1 MAYLLRF
8 LPFLLVS
15 SVGCQNTVEQASD
28 SEEVSRY
35 LNVTATHLPANAL
48 GGLSMDAGVADMDGD
63 GNLDIVIANEF
74 RPNILLLNDGQGS
87 FLLASDRLPRT
98 ERDSEDVGL
107 ADFDGD
113 GDLDIVIVSEDDQ
126 VNEMYLQEND
136 GSFSDASERIPVAG
150 TSNALI
156 VQDVNGDGQPDL
168 LIGNNGQ
175 NRILINTGDQ
185 FVDETSQRLPTR
197 EDVTQD
203 LELGDVD
210 SDGDVDL
217 LVGNED
223 ANRLLLND
231 GSGVFMDAPTE
242 ALPLRQEPEE
252 TREADFG
259 DVDGDGDLDI
269 LFANVRA
276 FVSSASPKNRLLI
289 NDGSGQFQDETR
301 DALPGYE
308 DNSFDGDFF
317 DLDGDGD
324 LDIITSNSNGPSFRE
339 LSPYRV
345 FLNDGKG
352 IFTDAPSGFLPK
364 GIAGSGFDTEQA
376 DFNGDGKPDL
386 FLASRGTPDQLM
398 LQK

>member
-1 MAYLLRF
+1 
-8 LPFLLVS
+8 
-15 SVGCQNTVEQASD
+15 
-28 SEEVSRY
+28 
-35 LNVTATHLPANAL
+35 
-48 GGLSMDAGVADMDGD
+48 MDAGVADIDADGD
-63 GNLDIVIANEF
+63 LDIVIANEF
-74 RPNILLLNDGQGS
+74 RPNILLLNRGDGV
-87 FLLASDRLPRT
+87 FTLASDRLPRT

-126 VNEMYLQEND
+126 INEMYLQEDN
-136 GSFSDASERIPVAG
+136 GSFTDASDRIPVTG

-156 VQDVNGDGQPDL
+156 VSDVNGDGQPDL

-175 NRILINTGDQ
+175 NRILINTGGQ
-185 FVDETSQRLPTR
+185 FMDDTDRRLPLR
-197 EDVTQD
+197 DDVTQD

-210 SDGDVDL
+210 GDGDLDL

-223 ANRLLLND
+223 ANQLLFNN
-231 GSGVFMDAPTE
+231 GSGVFRDAPEGT
-242 ALPLRQEPEE
+242 LPYRAEPEE
-252 TREADFG
+252 TREADLG

-269 LFANVRA
+269 LFANVQA

-289 NDGSGQFQDETR
+289 NDGSGRFQDVSG
-301 DALPGYE
+301 DALPGYD

-324 LDIITSNSNGPSFRE
+324 LDIITSNSNGPTYRE

-345 FLNDGKG
+345 YLNDGKG
-352 IFTDAPSGFLPK
+352 HFTDAPSDFLPE

-376 DFNGDGKPDL
+376 DFNGDGKSDL
-386 FLASRGTPDQLM
+386 FFASRGTPDQLIFRR
-398 LQK
+398 